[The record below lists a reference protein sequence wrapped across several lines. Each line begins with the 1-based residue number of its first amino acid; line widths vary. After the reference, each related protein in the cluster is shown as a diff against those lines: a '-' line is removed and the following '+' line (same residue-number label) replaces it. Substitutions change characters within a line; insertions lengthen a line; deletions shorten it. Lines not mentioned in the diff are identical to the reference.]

1 MRIIMLPLA
10 TAVLFVI
17 GISISSAQWHVWD
30 GSLLPSEADTAW
42 HHEQEDEYAVRFST
56 IIDDPDIPG
65 NKLLRFEEPTGP
77 NQETWRVNWQADPDI
92 GATLVY
98 RAKALEA
105 GSFNRDFDVYICNG
119 SYRQRLVSNN
129 GTELKFDK
137 EPKQAVAF
145 ESGDWHIYR
154 LTIIGNEITLYVD
167 EDSYDLLYTSCEA
180 HQDNLFRFG
189 DLGSSTIGT
198 LYDWVIYDI
207 SGAYPPGE
215 GTPLP
220 DTLTGNPA
228 AIDEVSL
235 IRPDNFNL
243 TQNYPNPFNPSTNIQ
258 FSLAK
263 SEQVSLKIYDINGRM
278 VRHLVNQSK
287 QPGTYNVSWDGLDQY
302 GNQLSSGIYYYSLEA
317 GNFRDSKKMTLLK

>member
-1 MRIIMLPLA
+1 MRLIILPLVA
-10 TAVLFVI
+10 VVLFII

-42 HHEQEDEYAVRFST
+42 HHEQEADYAVRFST

-77 NQETWRVNWQADPDI
+77 DQETWRVNWQADPDI
-92 GATLVY
+92 GATLVF
-98 RAKALEA
+98 RAKALAA
-105 GSFNRDFDVYICNG
+105 GSFDRDFDVYIYNG
-119 SYRQRLVSNN
+119 SYRERLVSNG

-137 EPKQAVAF
+137 SKAFVAF
-145 ESGDWHIYR
+145 ETGDWHIYR
-154 LTIIGNEITLYVD
+154 LTIIGDLITLYVD
-167 EDSYDLLYTSCEA
+167 EDSFDLMYAMGEA
-180 HQDNLFRFG
+180 NENNLFRFG

-198 LYDWVIYDI
+198 LYDWVIYDV
-207 SGAYPPGE
+207 SGAYAPGE

-228 AIDEVSL
+228 AIDQVSL

-243 TQNYPNPFNPSTNIQ
+243 AQNYPNPFNPSTNIQ
-258 FSLAK
+258 FSVVK
-263 SEQVSLKIYDINGRM
+263 SGLVSLKIYDINGRI

-287 QPGTYNVSWDGLDQY
+287 QAGTYNVSWDGLDQY
-302 GNQLSSGIYYYSLEA
+302 GNQLSSGIYYYLLEA
-317 GNFRDSKKMTLLK
+317 GNYKDAKKMTLLK